1 MNLIINNPYRTL
13 GLLVGSSAAQQNR
26 QLSRL
31 KMYIEAEQEPEQ
43 DFSFPSLGINK
54 RSIEIIEYAAS
65 KLNLDADKML
75 YSLFWFYNGNPITDE
90 PAFDAL
96 KEEGTEETKEIWRNL
111 AINDEDESFNPI
123 TKRNASAYHNLSTLY
138 LEEFGID
145 EETIKLKLLFIESD
159 YFKDLV
165 DKATDVTYKI
175 SQKDAQLMFLNALVE
190 FDDIDESEL
199 LDAIENI
206 NFIAKNEF
214 LKNAV
219 DTPISKIESEIQQSR
234 SKRQANKANAFSI
247 GKNIHSSTKS
257 NLQLVATILGSTNIK
272 YSSIADKVADEI
284 LQCGID
290 YFKHY
295 RDSTKDP
302 SNDSMR
308 LFTIA
313 KGIARGAVVK
323 QRINEN
329 TENLQDWI
337 DGKEEREKGAQIV
350 SDLEVIKKLIDEFEL
365 KPETIANARILLS
378 RAKPH
383 LSSIKTV
390 LGVSDELYLNICTR
404 IASDAQGMCVSEINK
419 LQDRISS
426 AYDYTSKNILLRTLK
441 DKVQEAWAITESI
454 GQMDLNPT
462 FRTQWQSN
470 KSSLASLR
478 NTLSSIS
485 TGSSTSSESSS
496 GSSSGS
502 SGCYIATMAYEDYD
516 HPQVLI
522 LRNFRDEK
530 LVNTRLGRLFIKSY
544 YSFSPYLVRKLKNY
558 NGVNKIIRSGLD
570 FIINKYLIKK

>member
-206 NFIAKNEF
+206 MIPAMIQGLSKKEARERAFSLLERCRAQAGWAKAPGMTWSKAPSSRSTVRSTFSSFSKPNKPMRKVMKSLPSSHCKGTPAAVCRPWAKNF
-214 LKNAV
+214 LL
-219 DTPISKIESEIQQSR
+219 D
-234 SKRQANKANAFSI
+234 
-247 GKNIHSSTKS
+247 
-257 NLQLVATILGSTNIK
+257 
-272 YSSIADKVADEI
+272 
-284 LQCGID
+284 
-290 YFKHY
+290 
-295 RDSTKDP
+295 
-302 SNDSMR
+302 
-308 LFTIA
+308 
-313 KGIARGAVVK
+313 
-323 QRINEN
+323 
-329 TENLQDWI
+329 
-337 DGKEEREKGAQIV
+337 
-350 SDLEVIKKLIDEFEL
+350 
-365 KPETIANARILLS
+365 
-378 RAKPH
+378 
-383 LSSIKTV
+383 
-390 LGVSDELYLNICTR
+390 CT
-404 IASDAQGMCVSEINK
+404 
-419 LQDRISS
+419 
-426 AYDYTSKNILLRTLK
+426 
-441 DKVQEAWAITESI
+441 
-454 GQMDLNPT
+454 
-462 FRTQWQSN
+462 
-470 KSSLASLR
+470 
-478 NTLSSIS
+478 
-485 TGSSTSSESSS
+485 S
-496 GSSSGS
+496 GSW
-502 SGCYIATMAYEDYD
+502 
-516 HPQVLI
+516 V
-522 LRNFRDEK
+522 
-530 LVNTRLGRLFIKSY
+530 
-544 YSFSPYLVRKLKNY
+544 
-558 NGVNKIIRSGLD
+558 
-570 FIINKYLIKK
+570 

>member
-1 MNLIINNPYRTL
+1 MNLIINNPYRIL

-26 QLSRL
+26 QISRL

-54 RSIEIIEYAAS
+54 RSIEKIESAAS

-96 KEEGTEETKEIWRNL
+96 REEGTEEAPEIWRNL
-111 AINDEDESFNPI
+111 AINDEDDTFNPI
-123 TKRNASAYHNLSTLY
+123 TKRNASAYHNLSTFY
-138 LEEFGID
+138 LEEYGID
-145 EETIKLKLLFIESD
+145 EETIKLKLLYIESD

-175 SQKDAQLMFLNALVE
+175 SQKDAQLMFLNALIQ
-190 FDDIDESEL
+190 FDSIDESEL
-199 LDAIENI
+199 LDAIEDI
-206 NFIAKNEF
+206 DFIAKDEF
-214 LKNAV
+214 LKKAV

-234 SKRQANKANAFSI
+234 SKRQANKANAVSI
-247 GKNIHSSTKS
+247 GKNLHTTTKS
-257 NLQLVATILGSTNIK
+257 NLQLVQSILGTTNIK

-302 SNDSMR
+302 STDSLG

-313 KGIARGAVVK
+313 KGIAKGAVVK

-329 TENLQDWI
+329 TENLKDWI
-337 DGKEEREKGAQIV
+337 DGKEERERGEKIV
-350 SDLEVIKKLIDEFEL
+350 SDLEVIKNLIDEFEL
-365 KPETIANARILLS
+365 KPETIANARILIS

-383 LSSIKTV
+383 LSSIKSV

-404 IASDAQGMCVSEINK
+404 IGSDAQGMCVSEINK

-454 GQMDLNPT
+454 GLMDLNPT

-470 KSSLASLR
+470 KNSLASLR
-478 NTLSSIS
+478 STLSSIS
-485 TGSSTSSESSS
+485 TGSSTYSSGTGTRTSS

-502 SGCYIATMAYEDYD
+502 NDSDIPEWVKIVGAIIAII
-516 HPQVLI
+516 I
-522 LRNFRDEK
+522 LVK
-530 LVNTRLGRLFIKSY
+530 ACS
-544 YSFSPYLVRKLKNY
+544 
-558 NGVNKIIRSGLD
+558 
-570 FIINKYLIKK
+570 